1 MIEIQFSTIDA
12 DNSCRDDRTS
22 TLRTNYA
29 ISSTCNY
36 FWKEKLVDQT
46 KVESRTEP
54 ERSSY
59 ICYVQITGLKSH
71 EDWLQV
77 YWRDLLSTID
87 QRVQQTVQNRLLGR
101 FCRAICEHSKNSLQ
115 KCKYYLSF
123 KCWCLCDFTII
134 WSWHFLTWEKK
145 TREIISKS
153 SNK

>member
-36 FWKEKLVDQT
+36 FWKEKLADQT
-46 KVESRTEP
+46 REVFIHST
-54 ERSSY
+54 Y

-101 FCRAICEHSKNSLQ
+101 FCRAICEHSKNSFWQLDLHHSLQ

-123 KCWCLCDFTII
+123 KCWCLVCDFTII
-134 WSWHFLTWEKK
+134 CSWHFLTWKK
-145 TREIISKS
+145 
-153 SNK
+153 NKRNN